1 MLYFFNLIR
10 QSIQRLNSTKKD
22 PKDKKTDDLKQ
33 ESKIVRVL
41 KQLLLRN

>member
-22 PKDKKTDDLKQ
+22 SKDKNDELKQ
-33 ESKIVRVL
+33 ESKTI
-41 KQLLLRN
+41 KFF